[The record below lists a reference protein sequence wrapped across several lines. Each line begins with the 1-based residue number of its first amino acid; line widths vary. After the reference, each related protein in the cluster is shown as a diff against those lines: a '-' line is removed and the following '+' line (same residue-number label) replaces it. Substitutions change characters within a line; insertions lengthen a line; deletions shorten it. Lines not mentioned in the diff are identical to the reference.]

1 MVATALLEN
10 SRKPYL
16 NPISI
21 PERRMRVDVGS
32 SAVSGVQPKETDD
45 YAIKVRKPYTITK
58 QREKWTEEEHEK
70 FLEALKLF
78 GRAWRQI
85 QEHIGTKTAVQIRS
99 HAQKFFSKLERESG
113 SEKAIEIP
121 PPRPKKKPLRPYP
134 RKNGVSKLQL
144 SSVGSSSVSE
154 QENGSPV
161 SVLSRLG
168 SDTSGSSISNRPSPV
183 SSDGGDPTGTSLIEQ
198 DNGCQSSTTSTE
210 EQNSTSPPASK
221 DEAHMEI
228 DEDSKDQVLSKDAS
242 PMIEAQATT
251 LKLFGRTVV
260 ITDLKM
266 LCSSTAKYDEQS
278 CQASAAPV
286 EQHGSNMQLQLLSA
300 AAATNEVSSQFQCGS
315 FAEASVAALPWWW
328 AITPQIVSLR
338 SHETGEKAGA
348 CLSASS
354 SDSCVRA
361 NPSQRRCS
369 SRARTQPLYAWRPT
383 RTLQQQE
390 ASCRTKM

>member
-32 SAVSGVQPKETDD
+32 SAVGSGAQPKETDD

-70 FLEALKLF
+70 FLEALKFF

-251 LKLFGRTVV
+251 LKLFG
-260 ITDLKM
+260 
-266 LCSSTAKYDEQS
+266 
-278 CQASAAPV
+278 
-286 EQHGSNMQLQLLSA
+286 
-300 AAATNEVSSQFQCGS
+300 
-315 FAEASVAALPWWW
+315 
-328 AITPQIVSLR
+328 
-338 SHETGEKAGA
+338 A

-354 SDSCVRA
+354 SDSVRSGEPEPA
-361 NPSQRRCS
+361 PMFKPSKNSAFVRVEADKNITATRGFVPYKRCS
-369 SRARTQPLYAWRPT
+369 TTEKQSVAAAL
-383 RTLQQQE
+383 
-390 ASCRTKM
+390 